1 MIYGDKEMIDNI
13 VGSSRLTLLRQHEC
27 HKCRNIDD
35 VIRPSFGAS
44 VFVWTSRC
52 ESDGSCSVINGK
64 AGERSPSRNLSVSE
78 STAHHETMGFDHF
91 LIRSS

>member
-1 MIYGDKEMIDNI
+1 MLLNCYQESEVHMIYGDKEMVDNI

-64 AGERSPSRNLSVSE
+64 AGEWRALSFTESFSE
-78 STAHHETMGFDHF
+78 
-91 LIRSS
+91 